1 MSILANEPPAEHM
14 AAKRAEKGIFSTVIS
29 NASRLLMGKVAA
41 GVLSF
46 AALTMATRA
55 LGVAGFGVLLLI
67 HTCAAA
73 FSVATRLQAWQ
84 PLLHF
89 GAMPYERGESA
100 PFQNLLRRCLML
112 DFGGAALGAVLAVV
126 CTLLFGPHIGWPATE
141 RVPAALY
148 MTAVLFM
155 NTGCAMGALRLS
167 GRFGRAMLGDVA
179 AAWCRCL
186 GAAAGLFLHWG
197 LGAFLAVWYAA
208 LVASFATDHIMAW
221 RALRTTPACRGF
233 RLLARPEITS
243 LTGFWRGLLA
253 TSANF
258 WLDNLEGRVVILL
271 LGAFLGPSQTAVFSV
286 TRDVCDALGH
296 PAELI
301 SPAAYPELIRLRER
315 RDWAGIRHVTAMLLK
330 TLGGFSL
337 LLFGICALLGPT
349 IIGFALGEGRGA
361 SLALLM
367 LLAAATVVDL
377 WDAPL
382 EPLLLSFGQ
391 APALL
396 KGRLIGMAAGIAL
409 LCFLASLLGLTG
421 AGLACLLA
429 ELLVLCSRLLPA
441 LRLMRHR

>member
-1 MSILANEPPAEHM
+1 LSVLADEPPAEDM
-14 AAKRAEKGIFSTVIS
+14 TTKSAERSIFSRVIG
-29 NASRLLMGKVAA
+29 NAGRLLMGKVAA

-67 HTCAAA
+67 HTCATA
-73 FSVATRLQAWQ
+73 FSVATRLQSWQ

-100 PFQNLLRRCLML
+100 PFQTLLRRCLML
-112 DFGGAALGAVLAVV
+112 DFGGAAFGAVLAVV
-126 CTLLFGPHIGWPATE
+126 FSLLFGPHIGWPATE
-141 RVPAALY
+141 RIPASLY

-155 NTGCAMGALRLS
+155 NTGCAMGVLRLS
-167 GRFGRAMLGDVA
+167 DRFGRAMLGDVA

-186 GAAAGLFLHWG
+186 GAAAGLLLHWG
-197 LGAFLAVWYAA
+197 LWAYLAVWYAA
-208 LVASFATDHIMAW
+208 LVTSFVTDHIMAW

-233 RLLARPEITS
+233 RLLARAETLR

-258 WLDNLEGRVVILL
+258 WLDNLEGRLVILL
-271 LGAFLGPSQTAVFSV
+271 LGAFLGPSPAAIFSV

-315 RDWAGIRHVTAMLLK
+315 RDWAGIRRVTAMLLK
-330 TLGGFSL
+330 SLGGFSL
-337 LLFGICALLGPT
+337 LLLGVCALFGPT
-349 IIGFALGEGRGA
+349 IIGFALDQGRDT
-361 SLALLM
+361 SLTLLM
-367 LLAAATVVDL
+367 LLAGATVLDL

-409 LCFLASLLGLTG
+409 LCFLSKLLGLTG

-429 ELLVLCSRLLPA
+429 ELLILCSRLLPA
-441 LRLMRHR
+441 LRLMRHQ